1 MGRKKYILLVV
12 LMGSIFLGTKIVF
25 GHMGEGYESSMMMG
39 DEMKEESCEKEPGMH
54 DKMMQ
59 GDMGMHKRGEHMMKR
74 GMMMQG
80 AYQWEYLKKRLNLTG
95 EQANKLG
102 KIYSDYKKEMLRKKA
117 DIQIAE
123 IELGDLLKTRGSD
136 EKAIEDRVNNLESL
150 RSNLNMYRV
159 KALLK
164 TREFLSDEQYE
175 GLANL
180 ILGWMEPHKMM
191 GESHGCMGDMR

>member
-1 MGRKKYILLVV
+1 MGRGKYILLVV
-12 LMGSIFLGTKIVF
+12 LMGSIFLGTKIAV
-25 GHMGEGYESSMMMG
+25 GHMGEGHESRMMMG

-59 GDMGMHKRGEHMMKR
+59 EDMGMHKRGEHMMKR
-74 GMMMQG
+74 DMMMEG
-80 AYQWEYLKKRLNLTG
+80 AHQWEYLNKSLNLTD

-102 KIYSDYKKEMLRKKA
+102 KIYSDYKKEMLRKRA

-123 IELGDLLKTRGSD
+123 MELGDLLKTRESD
-136 EKAIEDRVNNLESL
+136 EKAIEEGVNNLESL

-164 TREFLSDEQYE
+164 TREFLSDEQYK

-180 ILGWMEPHKMM
+180 ILGWMGPHKMM
-191 GESHGCMGDMR
+191 GEPHGCMRDMR

>member
-1 MGRKKYILLVV
+1 MGRGKYILLVV
-12 LMGSIFLGTKIVF
+12 LMGSIFLGTKIAV
-25 GHMGEGYESSMMMG
+25 GHMGEGHESRMMMG

-59 GDMGMHKRGEHMMKR
+59 EDMGMHKRGEHMMKR
-74 GMMMQG
+74 DMMMEG
-80 AYQWEYLKKRLNLTG
+80 AHQWEYLNKSLNLTD

-117 DIQIAE
+117 DIEIAGM
-123 IELGDLLKTRGSD
+123 ELGELLKTRESD
-136 EKAIEDRVNNLESL
+136 EKAIEESVNNLESL

-164 TREFLSDEQYE
+164 TREFLSDEQYK

-180 ILGWMEPHKMM
+180 ILGWMGPHKMM
-191 GESHGCMGDMR
+191 GEPHGCMRDMR